1 MKTTS
6 LLHALAACALVA
18 IGATPALPQA
28 TAKGATQPAATSAS
42 ASAAPSTPWAA
53 NPTGT
58 YHLDIQ
64 LPDHV
69 MPAAL
74 TIADSAG
81 TPTARLL
88 PEGDNDALPMRVTI
102 KGAELFLNGDTPKGP
117 AEIVLLRDK
126 DQLSG
131 RWSYA
136 GDDGKLTGKVEK

>member
-18 IGATPALPQA
+18 IAARPAMAQSTANAT
-28 TAKGATQPAATSAS
+28 TQPAAA
-42 ASAAPSTPWAA
+42 STPWAA

-69 MPAAL
+69 MPATL
-74 TIADSAG
+74 TIADSSG
-81 TPTARLL
+81 VPTARML

>member
-1 MKTTS
+1 MKPTS
-6 LLHALAACALVA
+6 ILRAFAATVVIASAAQPAVA
-18 IGATPALPQA
+18 QSTAQA
-28 TAKGATQPAATSAS
+28 GQPAAAAAASWSAS
-42 ASAAPSTPWAA
+42 
-53 NPTGT
+53 PTGT

-69 MPAAL
+69 MPATL

-88 PEGDNDALPMRVTI
+88 PEGDNDALPMRVTL